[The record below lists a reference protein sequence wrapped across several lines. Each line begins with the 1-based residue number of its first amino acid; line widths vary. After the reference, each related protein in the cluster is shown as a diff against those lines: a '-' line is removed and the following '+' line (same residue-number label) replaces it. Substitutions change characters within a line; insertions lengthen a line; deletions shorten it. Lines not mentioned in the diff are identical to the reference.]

1 MEDNDLDFMKIIR
14 SIEELLYEVI
24 TWLLFFPLTLWRCVR
39 HPGTLTAYTTEE
51 LQDAPDQQFTE
62 NISPPLFLMLSVLV
76 SHLVELSLGLRTDA
90 VAGMSRGTQ
99 LVFGSEQNLLAFRT
113 LSFAL
118 FPMVMAVGVLRRRKL
133 PFNRETFRGPFYLQ
147 CYIAAPFCLAV
158 SIGLQLVRVGGAM
171 SKPAGAALLLAGLV
185 WYLWVETRL
194 FEQELGGPSLLA
206 LARAVWLFLLAL
218 GLLVLVALLLIL

>member
-1 MEDNDLDFMKIIR
+1 MEDGELDFMKIVR
-14 SIEELLYEVI
+14 SIEELLYEAI
-24 TWLLFFPLTLWRCVR
+24 TWLLFYPLTLWRCVR

-76 SHLVELSLGLRTDA
+76 AHLVELSLGLRTDA
-90 VAGMSRGTQ
+90 TADMSRGARVV
-99 LVFGSEQNLLAFRT
+99 LGSEQNLLAFRS

-158 SIGLQLVRVGGAM
+158 SIGTQLMRVGGPLLE
-171 SKPAGAALLLAGLV
+171 PAGAAMLLAGLV

-194 FEQELGGPSLLA
+194 LQQELGGPSLMA
-206 LARAVWLFLLAL
+206 LAQAFWLFLLAS
-218 GLLVLVALLLIL
+218 GLVVLAGWLLIM